1 MTTSLAT
8 SENTPAILDR
18 ISADAPDRSQQLA
31 TRALRLRWALFDVDG
46 ILTDGAL
53 YYGPDGEQLKRFNS
67 LDGHGLK
74 MLQQAG
80 IRIGLLSGRDS
91 AALRLRAREL
101 GFDAVMLGIGTKLP
115 AWMQF
120 LQNQGIT
127 AEECAY
133 MGDDVLDLQV
143 LRRAGFASTVFEAP
157 LSVRKHVDWIATRP
171 AGNGAVRELC
181 DDLIDARGQTEALL
195 AEYLR

>member
-1 MTTSLAT
+1 MTTPSDLIA
-8 SENTPAILDR
+8 NAPAIQAR
-18 ISADAPDRSQQLA
+18 TPADAPDRAQQLA
-31 TRALRLRWALFDVDG
+31 ARASRLRWALFDVDG

-115 AWMQF
+115 AWVQF
-120 LQNQGIT
+120 LNEQQIS
-127 AEECAY
+127 AEQCAY

-157 LSVRKHVDWIATRP
+157 ASVRKHVDWVATRP
-171 AGNGAVRELC
+171 AGHGAVRELC
-181 DDLIDARGQTEALL
+181 DDLIEARGQTDALL
-195 AEYLR
+195 AEYLL